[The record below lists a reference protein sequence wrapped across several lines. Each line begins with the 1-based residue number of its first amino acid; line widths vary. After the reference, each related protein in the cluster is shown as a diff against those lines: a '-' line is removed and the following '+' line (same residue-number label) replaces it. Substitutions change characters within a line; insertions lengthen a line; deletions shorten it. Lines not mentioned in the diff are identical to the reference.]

1 MQIIIEEFLRYLQF
15 EKRLAKL
22 TYTAYRKD
30 LLDFNDYL
38 QRIYDIQ
45 AITAIQLIHVRSWVY
60 ELKTNDAFAN
70 TSIHRKA
77 SALNS
82 FFKYCLKEGY
92 ITDNPARLLQLP
104 KKEKRLPVFVP
115 EKKMD
120 FILDEIDFS
129 TFSEPELNRMIL
141 VVLYFTGMRRSEL
154 VALKWS
160 DIDYARG
167 YINVIG
173 KRAKHRLI
181 PIVTLLQHE
190 LETYKKYSLDKFGFL
205 PEYLLTLS
213 TSKRVDVNYVY
224 RTVKK
229 YLSMVTTLDKKSPH
243 VLRHTFA
250 THLLNNGADISA
262 IQQLLGHDSL
272 ASTQVYTQMHIE
284 HLKAVYRKAHPKS

>member
-1 MQIIIEEFLRYLQF
+1 MHLFIEEFLRYLQF

-22 TYTAYRKD
+22 TYTAYQKD
-30 LLDFNDYL
+30 LLDFADYISRTYEL
-38 QRIYDIQ
+38 ED
-45 AITAIQLIHVRSWVY
+45 ITAIKLIHVRSWVY
-60 ELKTNDAFAN
+60 DLKTNDEFAN

-92 ITDNPARLLQLP
+92 IKDSPTRLLQLP

-115 EKKMD
+115 EAKMD

-129 TFSEPELNRMIL
+129 TFNEPELNRIIL

-154 VALKWS
+154 VGLKWS

-173 KRAKHRLI
+173 KRSKHRLI
-181 PIVTLLQHE
+181 PIVELLLLE
-190 LETYKKYSLDKFGFL
+190 LEIYKKYSLEKFGFL

-213 TSKRVDVNYVY
+213 TSKQVDVNYVY

-284 HLKAVYRKAHPKS
+284 QLKAVYRKAHPKS